1 MCRHLRNPD
10 AQDFEVLWKRD
21 CILVTLFP
29 LIPDSAHAHP
39 NKEDLAQYQCAVS
52 NRYDNIK

>member
-10 AQDFEVLWKRD
+10 AQDFEFLWKRD

-39 NKEDLAQYQCAVS
+39 NKEDQHNTSVQFLIVM
-52 NRYDNIK
+52 IT